1 MSRFLKSNYHY
12 FLIVAFS
19 LLCYHFLWLNA
30 YSMKWD
36 LAEQYLPWRYF
47 VGKCIS
53 NSTLPYW
60 NPFQLGGYPA
70 YSDPQSATWYY
81 PAWIIGS
88 TFGYSMKIIQLEVL
102 SFITLGG
109 LGFFMLSKK
118 IGNSTNS
125 SFFFSLSYLSSGF
138 FVGNAQHLTWI
149 AAAAWI
155 PWLFYHYLYI
165 RKESYN
171 LHVLWFLLIL
181 YLFASSAYPAFLIIS
196 AYIIIIDQ
204 VVLFAKSSNKKQ
216 FFLQKLLLVFLC
228 IIALLPILY
237 STLSSM
243 SYFSRGAGITLEKA
257 LQHPFTWQSL
267 LSLIAPFSS
276 FKNPTLFNTD
286 ISMANAYVGLLPL
299 ILLLTYSVSK
309 KNSKSNFWLIIA
321 GVFLLISI
329 GSQLPIREF
338 LFHYVP
344 GFNLFRFPSLFRLF
358 FIISLLLF
366 AASYYDILKIYIE
379 KYRRKIVALI
389 VITVSIFIG
398 IIVYYIS
405 SWKPF
410 EITSINTLAT
420 QYEQSTFEQ
429 HLIYQLAFQ
438 SVLLLSFCLLLYKK
452 IGHFFLLTFI
462 CVDLFMSV
470 RLNAMAT
477 MVVNTKTE
485 DVDKLIPK
493 NQHSFNVPKFQAL
506 ANVIDQQYEY
516 RWPLN
521 WNMNCYYGELAIDGY
536 NPFVL
541 NSFNL
546 LENSTIKDS
555 VWQNAWLYFPSKI
568 MYADESPSLNA
579 SEAWIQSS
587 KTSEEN
593 YYTKP
598 IIDTIQFKPNQI
610 KLTYNSD
617 SAFALVLA
625 QNPFPGWKSSI
636 DNVET
641 SIYTCNFAQQLIKLP
656 AGNHT
661 LEFKFENNLLKYI
674 NLIHLILFAFT
685 MLFACINS
693 LKGIKNSY

>member
-1 MSRFLKSNYHY
+1 
-12 FLIVAFS
+12 
-19 LLCYHFLWLNA
+19 
-30 YSMKWD
+30 MKWD

-47 VGKCIS
+47 LGKCIS
-53 NSTLPYW
+53 NSVLPYW

-70 YSDPQSATWYY
+70 YADPQSATWYY
-81 PAWIIGS
+81 PAWVIGG
-88 TFGYSMKIIQLEVL
+88 TVGYSMKIIQLEVL
-102 SFITLGG
+102 SLITLGG

-125 SFFFSLSYLSSGF
+125 SFFFSLSYLASGF

-171 LHVLWFLLIL
+171 SHVLWFLIVL
-181 YLFASSAYPAFLIIS
+181 YLFSSSAYPAFLIVS
-196 AYIIIIDQ
+196 AYIIFIDQ
-204 VVLFAKSSNKKQ
+204 IIVFIKSSNKKQ
-216 FFLQKLLLVFLC
+216 FILQKAVLIILC
-228 IIALLPILY
+228 LIALLPILY
-237 STLSSM
+237 STFSSIN
-243 SYFSRGAGITLEKA
+243 YYSRGTGITVEKA

-286 ISMANAYVGLLPL
+286 ISMANAYIGLLPL
-299 ILLLTYSVSK
+299 ILLLIYSVSK
-309 KNSKSNFWLIIA
+309 KNSRSTFWLIIA
-321 GVFLLISI
+321 GVFLIISI

-338 LFHYVP
+338 LFNYLP

-358 FIISLLLF
+358 FVIALLLF

-379 KYRRKIVALI
+379 KYRKKIVALI
-389 VITVSIFIG
+389 VITVCIFIG
-398 IIVYYIS
+398 IIIYFIS
-405 SWKPF
+405 AWKPF
-410 EITSINTLAT
+410 EISSLHTLAT

-438 SVLLLSFCLLLYKK
+438 SILLLSFCLLLYKK

-485 DVDKLIPK
+485 VVDNLIPS
-493 NQHSFNVPKFQAL
+493 NQQSFHVPKLQPL
-506 ANVIDQQYEY
+506 ANVIDQQYQY

-521 WNMNCYYGELAIDGY
+521 WNMNCYYGEIAIDGY

-546 LENSTIKDS
+546 LENSIIKDS

-593 YYTKP
+593 FYSKP
-598 IIDTIQFKPNQI
+598 IIDSIQLNPNRI
-610 KLTYNSD
+610 FLTYNSD
-617 SAFALVLA
+617 SASALVLA
-625 QNPFPGWKSSI
+625 QNPFPGWVACI
-636 DNVET
+636 DNIET
-641 SIYTCNFAQQLIKLP
+641 SIYSCNFAQQLIKLP
-656 AGNHT
+656 AGKHT
-661 LEFKFENNLLKYI
+661 VEFIFDNLLLKYI
-674 NLIHLILFAFT
+674 NIIHLILFAFT
-685 MLFACINS
+685 LLYAGIIS
-693 LKGIKNSY
+693 LKGINNSH